1 MPTKANTPNATSADL
16 VYRELFNRI
25 LMGKF
30 KTESRLKEEDIAAE
44 FEVSRG
50 PVREALRELAQDG
63 LVEISAHRGAVV
75 FPFTADDIE
84 DIFGLRKVL
93 ELHALESAISSISL
107 HGLTETRLKVQ
118 NGADDNPNPQEL
130 TEVDEELHGS
140 IAKASRKRR
149 LIMSLDRMNRLIRPF
164 RLLTLTR
171 PDIAIRQKGE
181 HILLIDALFARDL
194 AAAREI
200 LNKHIEFG
208 KVAVL
213 STLVQGHLL

>member
-1 MPTKANTPNATSADL
+1 MEARRHAPTTSSDV

-30 KTESRLKEEDIAAE
+30 KTESRLKEKEIAEE

-63 LVEISAHRGAVV
+63 LVEITAHRGAIV

-84 DIFGLRKVL
+84 DIFGLRKVM
-93 ELHALESAISSISL
+93 ELHALESAVSTISL
-107 HGLTETRLKVQ
+107 QGLAEMRLKVQ
-118 NGADDNPNPQEL
+118 NGADDHPDPEQL
-130 TEVDEELHGS
+130 TVVDEELHGS
-140 IAKASRKRR
+140 IARASRKRR

-171 PDIAIRQKGE
+171 PDIAVRQKGE
-181 HILLIDALFARDL
+181 HLVLIDALFARDL

-200 LNKHIEFG
+200 LQKHIEFG